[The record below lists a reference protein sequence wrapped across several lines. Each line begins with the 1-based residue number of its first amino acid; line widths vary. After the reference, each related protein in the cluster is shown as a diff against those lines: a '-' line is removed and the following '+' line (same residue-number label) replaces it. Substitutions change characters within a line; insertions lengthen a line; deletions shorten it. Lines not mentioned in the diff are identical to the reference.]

1 MAATAGYPEYVMT
14 LIPGRMPL
22 LTPCV
27 YPEFRDRTHRNLTN
41 INRLFERARADLS
54 RGIRRSSAA
63 GDHFTPPPATLLSLA
78 ARVEPTAAWV
88 AYSGNDPKANT
99 AKPMQIALNSVSK
112 TFDGKLALAP
122 TTVEVAPRQTLVLI
136 GPSGCGKSTLLRVVL
151 GLIEPDAGTIL
162 FDGIAL
168 TEKTRLELRRR
179 IGYVIQDGGLFPH
192 LTAARNIAIVARH
205 LGWDNQRIA
214 TRLSE
219 LCDLARI
226 EPDLLD
232 RYPAQLSGGQRQ
244 RVGLMRAL
252 MLDPKALLMD
262 EPFGAL
268 DPIVRSALQEDMKAI
283 FQRLHKTV
291 LFVTHDMGEAG
302 YLGDE
307 IVLMRDGHVVQSGAA
322 RDLLERPAE
331 PFVTEF
337 IRAQRPL
344 WTESQEVAR

>member
-1 MAATAGYPEYVMT
+1 
-14 LIPGRMPL
+14 
-22 LTPCV
+22 
-27 YPEFRDRTHRNLTN
+27 
-41 INRLFERARADLS
+41 
-54 RGIRRSSAA
+54 
-63 GDHFTPPPATLLSLA
+63 
-78 ARVEPTAAWV
+78 
-88 AYSGNDPKANT
+88 
-99 AKPMQIALNSVSK
+99 MQISINKASK
-112 TFDGKLALAP
+112 SFEGKQALAP
-122 TTVEVAPRQTLVLI
+122 TTLEVLPRQTLVLI

-151 GLIEPDAGTIL
+151 GLITPDSGIIS
-162 FDGIAL
+162 FDGVPM
-168 TEKTRLELRRR
+168 TDKTRLELRRR

-192 LTAARNIAIVARH
+192 LTAARNITLVARH
-205 LGWDNQRIA
+205 LGWDDQRIA
-214 TRLSE
+214 VRLSE

-262 EPFGAL
+262 EPLGAL
-268 DPIVRSALQEDMKAI
+268 DPIIRAGLQEDLKAI
-283 FQRLHKTV
+283 FARLQKTV

-307 IVLMRDGHVVQSGAA
+307 IVLMRDGRTVQRGHA
-322 RDLLERPAE
+322 RELLERPAE

-344 WTESQEVAR
+344 WTEQQEVAG